1 MTNEVKTKRRKTRS
15 LEYSDSVWGYAFIMP
30 MLIGFLIITV
40 LPVIMTFVYSMT
52 DKNMMSRTTNFI
64 AMDNFVKLFSDKTF
78 RSTMWQ
84 TLEFTVLLIPS
95 NMILTLGLAIAV
107 NLKAADFSVQQCLP
121 RL

>member
-78 RSTMWQ
+78 RST
-84 TLEFTVLLIPS
+84 L
-95 NMILTLGLAIAV
+95 
-107 NLKAADFSVQQCLP
+107 
-121 RL
+121 